1 MYCLTEGFV
10 DCSKILEMNS
20 YHKADL
26 EHVHSTAVAL
36 VIATNRVLAKIFWQH
51 AFWRKEL
58 SRDSKGKCAEMSKM
72 FKISKNI
79 NCAACKQN
87 IFSCTT
93 LPLGPKQ
100 SRSFFFS
107 LSETERI
114 IKATKMNKNRHIQ
127 HLNIPSQPVLVC
139 CTAPKQPKSS

>member
-1 MYCLTEGFV
+1 MVILKDKITLDEEENMGLMYCLTEGFV

-100 SRSFFFS
+100 SRSFSFFPF
-107 LSETERI
+107 R
-114 IKATKMNKNRHIQ
+114 NREDH
-127 HLNIPSQPVLVC
+127 
-139 CTAPKQPKSS
+139 